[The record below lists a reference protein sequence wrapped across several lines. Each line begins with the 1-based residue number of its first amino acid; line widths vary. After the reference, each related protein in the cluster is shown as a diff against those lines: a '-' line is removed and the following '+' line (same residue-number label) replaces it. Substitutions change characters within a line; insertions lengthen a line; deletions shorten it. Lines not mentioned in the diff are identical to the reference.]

1 MVLDARG
8 KACPQPVVMAL
19 RALETRGEETLD
31 VLVDNDA
38 AVQNLQ
44 RMAAQK
50 GCPSA
55 VLPGEGMWTVRIGQP
70 DGSIAENIPEAAP
83 CPTCAPEN
91 AVVAIS
97 SDTMGRGSEELGKL
111 LMKSYLYALAQLDNP
126 PRTLLFFNGGAKL
139 TTEGSE
145 SLDDLR
151 ALEEQG
157 AEILTCGTC
166 LDYYGI
172 KDKLAIG
179 SVTNMYRIAELLRT
193 ADRLIQL

>member
-8 KACPQPVVMAL
+8 KACPQPVVLTL
-19 RALETRGEETLD
+19 RALETRGEEPLD
-31 VLVDNDA
+31 VMVDNDA

-50 GCPSA
+50 GCPAA
-55 VLPGEGMWTVRIGQP
+55 VLPGEGVWTVRIGQP
-70 DGSIAENIPEAAP
+70 DGILAGHIPEAAP
-83 CPTCAPEN
+83 CTTCTPDN
-91 AVVAIS
+91 AVVAIG
-97 SDTMGRGSEELGKL
+97 SDTMGRGSDELGKL

-151 ALEEQG
+151 ALEAQG
-157 AEILTCGTC
+157 TEILTCGTC

-172 KDKLAIG
+172 KDQLAIG

-193 ADRLIQL
+193 ADRLVQL